1 MNSAAKATVILRMGA
16 HYRQVKLPEGVE
28 ELIKETRAIVRV
40 GYPWWLRW
48 FLARDVIGITL
59 GRRIYLSPNVS
70 KRSNSY
76 MERLL
81 RHELAH
87 VRQVNRHGLLGFLV
101 RYIAEFVRHF
111 VREKSVAAAYRKISF
126 EVEAAAAEE
135 SL

>member
-1 MNSAAKATVILRMGA
+1 MGG
-16 HYRQVKLPEGVE
+16 HYRQVKLPEAVE
-28 ELIKETRAIVRV
+28 ELIRDTKAVVRI
-40 GYPWWLRW
+40 GYPWWLRP

-59 GRRIYLSPNVS
+59 GRRIYLNPKVS
-70 KRSNSY
+70 SRPNSY

-87 VRQVNRHGLLGFLV
+87 VRQVNRHGLIGFLV
-101 RYIAEFVRHF
+101 RYVTEFLRHF